1 MNAFV
6 GALILCLPAAP
17 FLLLCLRRGFIRRA
31 CMFRR
36 AFLILVGGLAG
47 YVSLVV
53 VMAWLFPHLLLWLI
67 AFAAPPVF
75 YLLYWR
81 AQPRFGT
88 DRDFRRVRCSSPLR
102 DHGATIYSISNRQN
116 VLARFSK

>member
-36 AFLILVGGLAG
+36 AFLILIGGLAG

-67 AFAAPPVF
+67 AFAAPQFSTSFIGVRSHVSEPT
-75 YLLYWR
+75 
-81 AQPRFGT
+81 GT
-88 DRDFRRVRCSSPLR
+88 SRRVRCSSPLR